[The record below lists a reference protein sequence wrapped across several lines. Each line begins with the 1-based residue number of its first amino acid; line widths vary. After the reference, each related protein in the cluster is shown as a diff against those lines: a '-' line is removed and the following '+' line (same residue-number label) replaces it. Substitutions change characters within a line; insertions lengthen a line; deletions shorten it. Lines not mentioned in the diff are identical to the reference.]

1 MEIFDYYIIT
11 DQLKI
16 ISRIFIFIFFR
27 AFDNNGDGYISKA
40 EIKDAILRFG
50 QTFSAEEADEMFK
63 VFNFSLKNF
72 FEKK

>member
-1 MEIFDYYIIT
+1 MH
-11 DQLKI
+11 L
-16 ISRIFIFIFFR
+16 IFFPR

-63 VFNFSLKNF
+63 VFDEFFIFNFHCYYFL
-72 FEKK
+72 

>member
-1 MEIFDYYIIT
+1 MH
-11 DQLKI
+11 
-16 ISRIFIFIFFR
+16 SIFFSR

-63 VFNFSLKNF
+63 VFDEFFIFIIIIIIFFLKKRKKCSVNCHFS
-72 FEKK
+72 

>member
-1 MEIFDYYIIT
+1 MY
-11 DQLKI
+11 
-16 ISRIFIFIFFR
+16 FIFR

-63 VFNFSLKNF
+63 VFDEFFIFIVIIYFFLKKRKKMQRQLSF
-72 FEKK
+72 FVKP